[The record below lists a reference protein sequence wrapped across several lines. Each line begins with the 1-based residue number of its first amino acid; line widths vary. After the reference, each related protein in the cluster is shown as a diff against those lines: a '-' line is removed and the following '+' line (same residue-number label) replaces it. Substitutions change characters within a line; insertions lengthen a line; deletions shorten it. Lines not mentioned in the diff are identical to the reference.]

1 MHESAKNADTE
12 IIGYRHLYSDKY
24 ERVPSERT
32 KVTGGCKPSELID
45 GLDGCGQHQ
54 KGVKNEM

>member
-24 ERVPSERT
+24 ERVPSELVVYLTKHRIPTTVVVKQCRT
-32 KVTGGCKPSELID
+32 APKKSV
-45 GLDGCGQHQ
+45 
-54 KGVKNEM
+54 

>member
-24 ERVPSERT
+24 ERVPSERE
-32 KVTGGCKPSELID
+32 S
-45 GLDGCGQHQ
+45 
-54 KGVKNEM
+54 

>member
-24 ERVPSERT
+24 ERVPSEL
-32 KVTGGCKPSELID
+32 KLDSIHSNQV
-45 GLDGCGQHQ
+45 GLPKQDVSLDPQG
-54 KGVKNEM
+54 